1 MIPEDEL
8 PPVTLV
14 LDRSALLAYVAGSI
28 HAVEPVG
35 EVITDRQRFGVTAV
49 TVAEALKL
57 VTDSKDRKDLHTLL
71 AMDACA
77 VLPTW
82 GEDWWE
88 LSYWL
93 GVTSRVDLATT
104 VLASLEH
111 GAQILTGEG
120 HRYGEGLPI
129 NYMPDQ

>member
-1 MIPEDEL
+1 MSPEDEL

-49 TVAEALKL
+49 TAAEAIKL
-57 VTDSKDRKDLHTLL
+57 VTDSKDRQDLHALL
-71 AMDACA
+71 AMDACV

-82 GEDWWE
+82 GEDWLE

-120 HRYGEGLPI
+120 HRYGEGLAI
-129 NYMPDQ
+129 NYMPNQ

>member
-1 MIPEDEL
+1 MSPEEEL

-35 EVITDRQRFGVTAV
+35 EVVTDRLRFGATAV

-57 VTDSKDRKDLHTLL
+57 VTDPKDRQDLHALL

-82 GEDWWE
+82 GEDWLE

-120 HRYGEGLPI
+120 HRYGEGLAI
-129 NYMPDQ
+129 NYMPNQ